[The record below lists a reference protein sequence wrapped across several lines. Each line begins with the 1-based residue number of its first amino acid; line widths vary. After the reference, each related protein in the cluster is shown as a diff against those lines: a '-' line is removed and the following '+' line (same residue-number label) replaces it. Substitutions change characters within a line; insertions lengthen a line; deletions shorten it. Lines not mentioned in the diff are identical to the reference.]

1 MGREEEADAV
11 LDEMIEVADN
21 MIKNSDLRGYYGV
34 GSPTPMPFEN
44 DIVKQNTLDGNVLLA
59 YAYFGKGQKSNAT
72 KHINKAA
79 SILPYDFRIHAFKK
93 IKETI

>member
-79 SILPYDFRIHAFKK
+79 SISPYDFRIHAFKK